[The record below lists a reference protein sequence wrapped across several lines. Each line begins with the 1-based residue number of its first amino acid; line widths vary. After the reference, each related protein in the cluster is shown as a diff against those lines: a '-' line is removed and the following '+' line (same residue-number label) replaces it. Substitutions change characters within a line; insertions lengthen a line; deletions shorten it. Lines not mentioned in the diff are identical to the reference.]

1 MSLGGTDGWTESS
14 SSVLSSRIAASGR
27 IVTIAAGTSRFPFST
42 LPPLTRPSPTK
53 SGLTY
58 VARTTQTGND
68 GSKGSWYTSGPGN
81 AINAI
86 SVASLDNT
94 VIPLQNATVHGAAH
108 DPIPYFDT
116 FPLPINGTLPV
127 FATSNDT
134 AVVDDACDP
143 LPDDTP
149 DLSGFVVVV
158 RRGTCTFVSDLDGVC
173 VVGRAAKMGWI
184 DSLGPKVDEHCGQGR
199 PSQPDLRVRARNRA
213 LHLSTRCR
221 DLKAVR
227 PTATATDSLT
237 STSATSPRS

>member
-1 MSLGGTDGWTESS
+1 MEDGNNILTMSLGGTDGWTESS

-158 RRGTCTFVSDLDGVC
+158 RRGTCTFVSGLDGVC
-173 VVGRAAKMGWI
+173 THRGW
-184 DSLGPKVDEHCGQGR
+184 R
-199 PSQPDLRVRARNRA
+199 
-213 LHLSTRCR
+213 
-221 DLKAVR
+221 
-227 PTATATDSLT
+227 
-237 STSATSPRS
+237 